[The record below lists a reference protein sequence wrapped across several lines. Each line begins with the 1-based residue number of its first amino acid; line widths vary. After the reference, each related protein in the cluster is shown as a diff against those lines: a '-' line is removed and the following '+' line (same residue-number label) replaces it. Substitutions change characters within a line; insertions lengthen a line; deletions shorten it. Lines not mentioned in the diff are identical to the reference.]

1 MELDGLPST
10 VMPPPT
16 VTLIFDLLIRKP
28 NQYVSNE
35 RIEKNPT
42 CFLDSKGNKG
52 VNSEHRW
59 NETTREMLEFVK
71 KRKLA
76 YYGHIVRKQGIAWN
90 KKLYK
95 EQCLVDAGDQDYE
108 RLG

>member
-1 MELDGLPST
+1 MCFLIQNLYKLDGT
-10 VMPPPT
+10 RRTAVDVMPPPT

-76 YYGHIVRKQGIAWN
+76 YYGHIVRKQ
-90 KKLYK
+90 
-95 EQCLVDAGDQDYE
+95 
-108 RLG
+108 